1 MGPGEVSVHEPT
13 DHFTSLHKCVAAPG
27 HAEGRALVKS
37 YSYRERDYAFGQLM
51 LTLRTTLGLTQAGLA
66 EVLGISRRAVAEWEA
81 GSSYPKAE
89 HLKQLITLGVQQHAF
104 PAGREAEE
112 IRALWRAARQKV
124 LLDEL
129 WLHGLLG
136 APRPR
141 LAPGPRVDW

>member
-66 EVLGISRRAVAEWEA
+66 EPLGGSPRAVAGGE
-81 GSSYPKAE
+81 GGLRHP
-89 HLKQLITLGVQQHAF
+89 QTQRPQTVIPPCVPQHA
-104 PAGREAEE
+104 
-112 IRALWRAARQKV
+112 LAARRGGEEDPA
-124 LLDEL
+124 L
-129 WLHGLLG
+129 
-136 APRPR
+136 
-141 LAPGPRVDW
+141 